1 MVDFTTPN
9 LCGASEAFNKVVSQF
24 DSIKETLKNQL
35 EGEIDT
41 LKSELTSALN
51 VIETDIRGLISELPD
66 VPDISLISE
75 IQNFLALPAGSQAS
89 LNALTS
95 LRSQFGEGLAALGQ
109 DLDSIISTASSAFS
123 GGIDLCG
130 GTIPNFVI
138 GPDGLKEKPQDSGM
152 PDKDPAPELVSALLT
167 NAVNIGESM
176 RELAVNSSNGVVEVT
191 TNLLP
196 TDMDSQ
202 SGNVSITVIQ
212 KYNEKD
218 AVIISNLQKKNIAA
232 SPAIAKVL
240 NASASAVNLP
250 PVNSLKNPDE
260 IQKTLKEYQ
269 RRLSVASNNFKQA
282 TGLLESMSRKLIN
295 TFPLNILSGGA
306 EILVNNQRKS
316 FDLRV
321 TGLPTIP
328 NWGENDSTYTSNQMN
343 YVGNDNRVLKQ
354 TNSLWR
360 QFYSFAKQADKE
372 IKDAFEANRPEIE
385 GNAQEMKKRLD
396 KILQKIIDL
405 EKGSERGVKILGE
418 TTEQTE
424 KTYAV
429 PAPSTLITT

>member
-51 VIETDIRGLISELPD
+51 VIETDIRGLISELPE

-75 IQNFLALPAGSQAS
+75 IQNFLTLPAGSQAS

-167 NAVNIGESM
+167 NALNIGESM
-176 RELAVNSSNGVVEVT
+176 RELAESASDGVVEVT
-191 TNLLP
+191 NNLLP
-196 TDMDSQ
+196 TDMDSE
-202 SGNVSITVIQ
+202 SGNISITVIQ
-212 KYNEKD
+212 NFNEKD
-218 AVIISNLQKKNIAA
+218 ALIKAGKEKRNNPV
-232 SPAIAKVL
+232 SPAIAKAS

-250 PVNSLKNPDE
+250 PENLLKNPDE
-260 IQKTLKEYQ
+260 TEKTLKEYQ
-269 RRLSVASNNFKQA
+269 RRLSVAYNNFKQA
-282 TGLLESMSRKLIN
+282 TGRLESISKKLFSA
-295 TFPLNILSGGA
+295 FPVNILFGGA
-306 EILVNNQRKS
+306 EIIVNNERKS
-316 FDLRV
+316 FNLRV
-321 TGLPTIP
+321 IGLPIIS
-328 NWGENDSTYTSNQMN
+328 NWGITDSTYTSNQMN
-343 YVGNDNRVLKQ
+343 YVGNNHRVLKLI
-354 TNSLWR
+354 NSLWK

-429 PAPSTLITT
+429 PAPSTLRDA

>member
-51 VIETDIRGLISELPD
+51 VIETDIRGLISELPE

-75 IQNFLALPAGSQAS
+75 IQNFLSLPAGSQAS

-167 NAVNIGESM
+167 NALNIGESM
-176 RELAVNSSNGVVEVT
+176 RELAESSSDGVVEVT
-191 TNLLP
+191 NNLLP
-196 TDMDSQ
+196 TDMDSE
-202 SGNVSITVIQ
+202 SGNISITVIQ
-212 KYNEKD
+212 KFKEKD
-218 AVIISNLQKKNIAA
+218 ALIKAGKEKRNNLV
-232 SPAIAKVL
+232 SPALAKAF
-240 NASASAVNLP
+240 NSSASAVNLP
-250 PVNSLKNPDE
+250 PVNPLKNPDE
-260 IQKTLKEYQ
+260 TEKTLKEYQ
-269 RRLSVASNNFKQA
+269 RRLSVAYNNFKQA
-282 TGLLESMSRKLIN
+282 TGQLESISKKLFSA
-295 TFPLNILSGGA
+295 FPVNILFGGA
-306 EILVNNQRKS
+306 EIIVNNERKS
-316 FDLRV
+316 FDLQV

-328 NWGENDSTYTSNQMN
+328 NWGLNDSTYTSNQMN
-343 YVGNDNRVLKQ
+343 YVGNNYRVLKQ
-354 TNSLWR
+354 TNSLWK

-405 EKGSERGVKILGE
+405 EKGSERGAKIFGE
-418 TTEQTE
+418 TTRQTE

-429 PAPSTLITT
+429 PAPSTSTTT

>member
-9 LCGASEAFNKVVSQF
+9 LCGASEAFNKVISEF
-24 DSIKETLKNQL
+24 ASIKDTLKNQL
-35 EGEIDT
+35 EGEIDN
-41 LKSELTSALN
+41 LKSEMASALS

-109 DLDSIISTASSAFS
+109 DLDSIISIASSAFS

-218 AVIISNLQKKNIAA
+218 AVIASNLQKKNIAA

-260 IQKTLKEYQ
+260 TEKTLKEYQ
-269 RRLSVASNNFKQA
+269 RRLSVAYNNFKQA
-282 TGLLESMSRKLIN
+282 TGQLESIIKKIFSA
-295 TFPLNILSGGA
+295 FPFNILFGGA
-306 EILVNNQRKS
+306 EIIVNNERKS
-316 FDLRV
+316 FNIQLI
-321 TGLPTIP
+321 GLPIIS
-328 NWGENDSTYTSNQMN
+328 NWGITDSTYTSNQMN
-343 YVGNDNRVLKQ
+343 YVGNNHRVLKLI
-354 TNSLWR
+354 NSLWK
-360 QFYSFAKQADKE
+360 QFYFFAKQADKE
-372 IKDAFEANRPEIE
+372 IKDAFEAHRPEIE
-385 GNAQEMKKRLD
+385 GNAQEMKKRID
-396 KILQKIIDL
+396 KILLRVIDV
-405 EKGSERGVKILGE
+405 EKKSERYGKIYDEMNNKIEE
-418 TTEQTE
+418 TYSVELDE
-424 KTYAV
+424 
-429 PAPSTLITT
+429 